1 MLNQSRIA
9 ISRTLRITSIGL
21 YAASFIVPDS
31 IANGTNWFLGTTLF
45 MMGLLY
51 FWLFWLTFAW
61 WANVLFWIA
70 LCSHP
75 RTAGVW
81 SYSAGLLA
89 STFLV
94 FLDWRGSIGPPFFL
108 WSGSMFLFAFANS
121 FRLPAEEFHPEQS
134 LDRLEDSS
142 IRPDADDFKTHD
154 TTRHVSL

>member
-1 MLNQSRIA
+1 
-9 ISRTLRITSIGL
+9 
-21 YAASFIVPDS
+21 
-31 IANGTNWFLGTTLF
+31 
-45 MMGLLY
+45 
-51 FWLFWLTFAW
+51 
-61 WANVLFWIA
+61 
-70 LCSHP
+70 
-75 RTAGVW
+75 
-81 SYSAGLLA
+81 LLA

-94 FLDWRGSIGPPFFL
+94 FLDWEGSIGPPFFL